1 MEVQMLDRSLESSP
15 QPMASVLDLMKA
27 EPPYP
32 SDTEASRHMYKKRG
46 KSIMLVAKL
55 SDGDEERF
63 FCWENSFGTEWKDRC
78 PPTFLPILY
87 NHDEVSESRC
97 EPIFFVESE
106 YEADRLIS
114 LGLVATSYGSSGSPP
129 LYQEDLLIGRQI
141 LVIGQAGS
149 EGEQFVRAVRQ
160 AYGDLASIRTLIV
173 EKPLGGTPDGY
184 RFADWLNDTAAID
197 QKMWLLTRARGE
209 CGSLEVAS
217 GRLGS
222 APDGNAE
229 SACPN
234 VHEKQKA
241 AHQPSAR
248 SAEAIP
254 LGGAANGEI
263 GNVATGN
270 RHSPGHRRNRVV
282 LSNDMTAG
290 AEPEWLVDGV
300 LPKEGTGMLYAPSS
314 AGKTFIGIDLCYAV
328 QNGQLWAGKGV
339 KQGKAV
345 YVAAED
351 SSGVCYRARVQFD
364 AGEYGDPFSVVRADD
379 EGLSLISEGQDLN
392 RLIEDIDFARGDD
405 DVRLIIIE
413 TFEKIAEGIDENMSG
428 PVGQVWSNLARIA
441 RRFGCFVL
449 LAHHTGKGG
458 ETYRGSSTFK
468 NRAETILSIEER
480 GDGNRRLQV
489 VKQRNGISGLSA
501 EFTLEAIPGTQTCRV
516 MFTADW
522 TGAPG
527 AERERKKSKE
537 GKGQQLQSAILG
549 VLQERYSGTREKQID
564 KTDLRQHSAILSCLS
579 PDKNEAAR
587 KAFERALCGMEQRG
601 LIRRA
606 GQTVELVPHGEF
618 EPDNSKA
625 GPDMSEYIFQQIG

>member
-32 SDTEASRHMYKKRG
+32 SDTEVSRHMYKKRG

-55 SDGDEERF
+55 SDGNEERF
-63 FCWENSFGTEWKDRC
+63 FCWENSFETVWKDRS

-87 NHDEVSESRC
+87 NHDGIRESHGG
-97 EPIFFVESE
+97 PIFFVESE

-114 LGLVATSYGSSGSPP
+114 LGLVATSYGSAGSPP
-129 LYQEDLLIGRQI
+129 PYQQELLTGRQI
-141 LVIGQAGS
+141 LAIGQAGS
-149 EGEQFVRAVRQ
+149 EGERFVRAVRQ
-160 AYGDLASIRTLIV
+160 AYGDSASIRTLIV

-217 GRLGS
+217 GGLGS

-229 SACPN
+229 PACPD

-241 AHQPSAR
+241 NQQPSAR
-248 SAEAIP
+248 SPEAIL

-263 GNVATGN
+263 GSVATGH
-270 RHSPGHRRNRVV
+270 RDLPRHRRNRVV

-300 LPKEGTGMLYAPSS
+300 LPEEGTGMLYAPSS

-328 QNGQLWAGKGV
+328 QNGQSWAGKGV
-339 KQGKAV
+339 KQGRAV

-351 SSGVCYRARVQFD
+351 SAGVCYRARAQFD
-364 AGEYGDPFSVVRADD
+364 AGEYDDPFSIVRADD
-379 EGLSLISEGQDLN
+379 DGLSLISEGQDLN
-392 RLIEDIDFARGDD
+392 KLIEDIDFARGDD

-468 NRAETILSIEER
+468 NRADTVLSIEEG
-480 GDGNRRLQV
+480 GDGDRRLQV

-501 EFTLEAIPGTQTCRV
+501 EFTLEAIPGTQACRV
-516 MFTADW
+516 MFTTDW
-522 TGAPG
+522 TGGPA
-527 AERERKKSKE
+527 AERERKKPKE

-549 VLQERYSGTREKQID
+549 VLQERYSGTGEKQID
-564 KTDLRQHSAILSCLS
+564 KTDLRQHPAILSCLGS
-579 PDKNEAAR
+579 DKNEAAR
-587 KAFERALCGMEQRG
+587 KAFERALLGLQEYG

-606 GQTVELVPHGEF
+606 GQTVELIALGEF
-618 EPDNSKA
+618 EPDTPK
-625 GPDMSEYIFQQIG
+625 GCPDMSGFIFRQTG